1 MSRTGPC
8 TGASRPPETRRV
20 LPRPLLPWYGTL
32 QAAPGAEPSL
42 AYYRLSSSRLGGE
55 PSCDCN
61 DHVAE
66 AKPRGPELVSARK
79 QFADN
84 RLVKRR
90 RRFERHLET
99 VLAEF
104 RYPRG
109 QRFTDALQLQDDAG
123 SKRDRGAAAQRRP
136 RGGKKQH
143 LMPARE
149 RPDRQPRCLVDTES
163 FGLRPRKFNAGENRH
178 GKDDRIVIRPE
189 QPDRCVRI
197 SIGRAVD
204 IECPVC
210 DGAKGRKQQRQ
221 QESNDECPLHLQP
234 IPFAALRSHLEFVPF
249 GLEQADR
256 RRFYRIHCDQQLSRV
271 GDNRQYTSARD
282 PRQHDHRRAKRRS
295 VVFEST

>member
-20 LPRPLLPWYGTL
+20 LPRPSLPWCGTL
-32 QAAPGAEPSL
+32 QAAPGSEPSL
-42 AYYRLSSSRLGGE
+42 AYYRLSGSRLGGE
-55 PSCDCN
+55 PSGDCN
-61 DHVAE
+61 DHVAKT
-66 AKPRGPELVSARK
+66 KPRGPELVSTGK

-123 SKRDRGAAAQRRP
+123 SKRDRGAAAQCRP

-178 GKDDRIVIRPE
+178 GKDDRIVIRTE
-189 QPDRCVRI
+189 QPDRRVLI
-197 SIGRAVD
+197 SIDRAED
-204 IECPVC
+204 IEGAVRN
-210 DGAKGRKQQRQ
+210 GAKGREQQRQ
-221 QESNDECPLHLQP
+221 QESNDERPLHLQS
-234 IPFAALRSHLEFVPF
+234 IPFAALRSHLEFVSF
-249 GLEQADR
+249 RLEQADG
-256 RRFYRIHCDQQLSRV
+256 RRFHGVHRDQQL
-271 GDNRQYTSARD
+271 
-282 PRQHDHRRAKRRS
+282 RS
-295 VVFEST
+295 VRDDR